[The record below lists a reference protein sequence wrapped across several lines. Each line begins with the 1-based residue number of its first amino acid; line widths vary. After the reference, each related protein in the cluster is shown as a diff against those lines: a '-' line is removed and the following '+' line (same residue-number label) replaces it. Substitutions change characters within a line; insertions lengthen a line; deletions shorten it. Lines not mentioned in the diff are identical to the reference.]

1 MELGTLPNPNRMYVD
16 PRTYN
21 SVNHAI
27 EQNSVKEIPPKEI
40 INLQEIGVGECTKSN
55 YSHYIF
61 SCLSQ
66 KEYFPYILSMK
77 YNNALYI
84 VYLHVLF
91 WP

>member
-1 MELGTLPNPNRMYVD
+1 MD
-16 PRTYN
+16 PRTYT

-40 INLQEIGVGECTKSN
+40 TSLEEIGVGECTKSN